1 MNPITFLVLN
11 LLESLHNLVEDLHDG
26 LLRNEQNSNRRML
39 K

>member
-11 LLESLHNLVEDLHDG
+11 LLESLHDAITDLHESIR
-26 LLRNEQNSNRRML
+26 LNERDSNRRML